1 MRRMNLIIG
10 LFALVVGLV
19 NSTAADL
26 ASFTNT
32 QSANGLKDALR
43 QGAVNAVASL
53 GRENGFLGNAKV
65 KIPLPGPL
73 AKAERLLRSVGMGGQ
88 ADELVIA
95 MNRAAEAAVVEAQ
108 SLLVDAV
115 KQMSVADAKGILTG
129 GEDSATRY
137 FRTKTEAT
145 LRGKFLP
152 IVTRTTQKVGL
163 AQQYDQFAGQLAS
176 TGLISGDEVK
186 IENYVTQKT
195 LDGLYLLMAEQERA
209 FRQNPLQAGS
219 NLAVRIFQSLRQ

>member
-1 MRRMNLIIG
+1 MRHMNLIIG
-10 LFALVVGLV
+10 LFALVVGSA

-32 QSANGLKDALR
+32 QSTNGLKDALR

-53 GRENGFLGNAKV
+53 GRENGFLGNAQV

-73 AKAERLLRSVGMGGQ
+73 AKAERLLRAVGMGSQ
-88 ADELVIA
+88 ADELVTA

-108 SLLVDAV
+108 SLLVGAV
-115 KQMSVADAKGILTG
+115 KQMSVADAKGILAG

-137 FRTKTEAT
+137 FRTKTERS
-145 LRGKFLP
+145 LRAKFLP
-152 IVTRTTQKVGL
+152 IVTRTTQKIGL
-163 AQQYDQFAGQLAS
+163 AQQYDQFAGQLTS

-195 LDGLYLLMAEQERA
+195 LDGLYLMMAEQERA
-209 FRQNPLQAGS
+209 FRDNPLQAGS

>member
-10 LFALVVGLV
+10 FFALAVGSA

-26 ASFTNT
+26 ASFSNA
-32 QSANGLKDALR
+32 QSVNGLKDALR
-43 QGAVNAVASL
+43 QGAVNAVATL
-53 GRENGFLGNAKV
+53 GRQNGFLDNAKV
-65 KIPLPGPL
+65 RIPLPGPL
-73 AKAERLLRSVGMGGQ
+73 AKGEKLMRAVGMGSQ
-88 ADELVIA
+88 ADELVVA
-95 MNRAAEAAVVEAQ
+95 MNRAAEAAVVEAK
-108 SLLVDAV
+108 SLLVGAV

-137 FRTKTEAT
+137 FRTKTEST

-163 AQQYDQFAGQLAS
+163 AQQYDQFAGRLAS

-186 IENYVTQKT
+186 IENYVTQKA
-195 LDGLYLLMAEQERA
+195 LDGLYLMMAEQERA
-209 FRQNPLQAGS
+209 FRENPLQAGTS
-219 NLAVRIFQSLRQ
+219 LAVRIFQSLRQ